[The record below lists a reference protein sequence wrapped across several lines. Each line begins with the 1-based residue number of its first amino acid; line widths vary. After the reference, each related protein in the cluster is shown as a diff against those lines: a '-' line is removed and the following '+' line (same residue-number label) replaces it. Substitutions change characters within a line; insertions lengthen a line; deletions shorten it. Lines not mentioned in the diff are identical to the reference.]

1 MEWLLITF
9 GAKLCCI
16 FGSTLGGITNWIV
29 NRKIKIWDIGV
40 AVIVGIISAEI
51 LIPAIMGYWE
61 LPMTAGPAIAFLI
74 SLRGEHGE
82 RECPRKPPV
91 FYKIRHAYKCLVRT
105 RAFHKTV

>member
-40 AVIVGIISAEI
+40 AVLVGVISAEI

-74 SLRGEHGE
+74 GYCGIRLL
-82 RECPRKPPV
+82 PRLEKAL
-91 FYKIRHAYKCLVRT
+91 FNKIEKL
-105 RAFHKTV
+105 